1 MTMRTLLLAG
11 LIAFANMNSALTA
24 QEAKSKNSP
33 ATHVISERS
42 EPEGRSGDK
51 FMKPTHDEIVKWM
64 NEYFAEYNASAQNA
78 KTVHRM
84 DRYFAPD
91 FTFIPYMYVFGGPQ
105 NAITGREAFYSMLTN
120 HPADYERFVV
130 HDIFVDEKRMVAVAF
145 LGATIFETATDRVK
159 VKKDYLPL
167 YELMLDDKGALKI
180 STIRFFWE
188 ASPPE
193 VDAAAY
199 TVDKSKWGKR
209 P

>member
-33 ATHVISERS
+33 ATQVISERS

-64 NEYFAEYNASAQNA
+64 NEYFSEYNASAQDA

-84 DRYFAPD
+84 DTYFAPD
-91 FTFIPYMYVFGGPQ
+91 FTFIPYMYIFGGPQ

-120 HPADYERFVV
+120 HPADYEKFVV

-145 LGATIFETATDRVK
+145 LGATIFESATDKVK

-180 STIRFFWE
+180 KTIRFFWE
-188 ASPPE
+188 ALPPE
-193 VDAAAY
+193 VDTAGYA
-199 TVDKSKWGKR
+199 VDKSKWGK
-209 P
+209 

>member
-1 MTMRTLLLAG
+1 MKMRILLLAG
-11 LIAFANMNSALTA
+11 LIAFANMNSTLTS
-24 QEAKSKNSP
+24 QELESKKSQ
-33 ATHVISERS
+33 ATHVIPEGS
-42 EPEGRSGDK
+42 EPERKSEDK
-51 FMKPTHDEIVKWM
+51 LMKPTHDEIVKWM
-64 NEYFAEYNASAQNA
+64 NEYFAEYNASAQDA

-84 DRYFAPD
+84 DTYFDPD

-105 NAITGREAFYSMLTN
+105 NAITGREAFYNMLTN

-167 YELMLDDKGALKI
+167 YELKLDDKGDLKI
-180 STIRFFWE
+180 SIIRFFWE

-199 TVDKSKWGKR
+199 TVDKSKWGKQR
-209 P
+209 